1 MKIEKILIP
10 FDGSDYS
17 LDAIKCAL
25 TLAKQFDA
33 HVTII
38 NCYELSGD
46 MHSSE
51 LSEEMLKDVYS
62 GIQQGA
68 DELLKKA
75 ETFFAKQGV
84 EYKLKAISGAPGDV
98 LTELA
103 KSKQYD
109 LIVMGSH
116 GHSNVAGAFLGS
128 VTHDVLNTIYCP
140 VLIVP

>member
-10 FDGSDYS
+10 FDGSNYS
-17 LDAIKCAL
+17 IDAAKCAL
-25 TLAKQFDA
+25 TLAKLFRA

-38 NCYELSGD
+38 NCYEQRGD

-51 LSEEMLKDVYS
+51 ISEEMLEEIYS
-62 GIQQGA
+62 GIQKGA

-75 ETFFAKQGV
+75 ETFFVEQGV
-84 EYKLKAISGAPGDV
+84 EYKLKAISGAPCDV

-103 KSKQYD
+103 KSKEYD